1 MKAVSATT
9 LKSTS
14 RWRQA
19 QNDAT
24 PRWMSALLAT
34 NDIGQVARLI
44 VEQAELQLH
53 GIQAKLLW
61 SLDAESGWSCAP
73 DNSLS
78 AGELALADKAAA
90 MADTCVVSPAEGGS
104 AFAWGIAH
112 AAARVVLLC
121 SAGANVA
128 GFQGLPEFE
137 GFVAPLH
144 PYLANVLEKMRLSAS
159 LERREQSEK
168 LQRALFAISDMASS
182 DLEMPEM
189 LLGLHEIVGSLMYAE
204 NFYIAL
210 YDPEAD
216 TIRFLYFADVADTD
230 RPNTQEQLPL
240 ARFERGLTWYLIRDG
255 RALMGSNEEIARQVS
270 GPLRTRG
277 VQSFDWLGV
286 PMVRDNTVCGAL
298 VVQSYVERPRYT
310 RHDQALLSF
319 VGRHIL
325 TALDRKQA
333 HEKLERRV
341 EERTRELATANEIL
355 IVEAEER
362 QRAER
367 LQRVLYRIAELS
379 QTTISME
386 EFYAAIHFAV
396 GELINATNFYIALLS
411 TDGQTLHF
419 PYFVDAL
426 ETGITVRPIG
436 TGATEYVLRTSK
448 ALLASAADIDRLHAE
463 GKVQLVGPKP
473 QSWLGVPLICGNS
486 VVGVITVQSYSTD
499 IRYTA
504 EDLELLTFVSYQVAN
519 SLERK
524 RARDALKAANAE
536 LEERVADRTSEL
548 REQIS
553 VRQRVEIAL
562 QQRNAD
568 LEALNARL
576 VGTQSQLLQSEKMA
590 SVGQLAA
597 GVAHEINNPI
607 GYVRSNLNNLD
618 RYLQGIFSVLDEYE
632 KLERALPRDLPAL
645 SAVRMRKELVDLA
658 FLRQDLVNLMSESVE
673 GVARVVKIVNDL
685 KDFSHVDQGEWQQ
698 ADLHF
703 GLETTLNV
711 ARHELKYKAEIVREY
726 GELPLIEC
734 LPSQL
739 NQVFLNILVNAAQAI
754 EKRGT
759 ITIRTSYEADTAVIE
774 ISDTGKGI
782 APTHINRIFEPFF
795 TTKPVGVGTGLGL
808 SVSYGIVQK
817 HGGTIEAR
825 SEQGKG
831 TTFTIRLP
839 NVHRTD

>member
-1 MKAVSATT
+1 MKAVPATT
-9 LKSTS
+9 PQPTS
-14 RWRQA
+14 RWRKA
-19 QNDAT
+19 QNDT
-24 PRWMSALLAT
+24 IPRWLSALLAA
-34 NDIGQVARLI
+34 NDVEQVAQLI
-44 VEQAELQLH
+44 VEQAELQMH
-53 GIQAKLLW
+53 GVNAKLLW
-61 SLDAESGWSCAP
+61 SLDAGSDWSYRA
-73 DNSLS
+73 NRSVS
-78 AGELALADKAAA
+78 ATDLALADEAAA
-90 MADTCVVSPAEGGS
+90 MADGCAVSSTGS
-104 AFAWGIAH
+104 DTVFAWGVVH
-112 AAARVVLLC
+112 AGARVVLLC
-121 SAGANVA
+121 NPNLA
-128 GFQGLPEFE
+128 GFQGISQYEA
-137 GFVAPLH
+137 FVALLH
-144 PYLANVLEKMRLSAS
+144 PYLTNVLEKIRLSVL
-159 LERREQSEK
+159 LERRERSEK
-168 LQRALFAISDMASS
+168 LQRALFAISDMAGS

-189 LLGLHEIVGSLMYAE
+189 LLGLHKIVGSLMYAE
-204 NFYIAL
+204 NFFIAL
-210 YDPEAD
+210 YEAEAD
-216 TIRFLYFADVADTD
+216 TIRFLYFADVADAD
-230 RPNTQEQLPL
+230 KPNNQERFPL
-240 ARFERGLTWYLIRDG
+240 AHFEQGLTWYLIRDG
-255 RALMGSNEEIARQVS
+255 RPLRGSNDEIARQVS
-270 GPLRTRG
+270 GPLRTHG
-277 VQSFDWLGV
+277 TQSFDWLGV
-286 PMVRDNTVCGAL
+286 PMIRGNTVHGAL
-298 VVQSYVERPRYT
+298 VVQSYKERPRYT
-310 RHDQALLSF
+310 EHDQALLSF
-319 VGRHIL
+319 VGSHIL

-333 HEKLERRV
+333 HEELERRV
-341 EERTRELATANEIL
+341 ELRTHELAKANAKL
-355 IVEAEER
+355 IVDAEER

-386 EFYAAIHFAV
+386 DFYAAIHFAV

-411 TDGQTLHF
+411 TDGKTLHF
-419 PYFVDAL
+419 PYFVDVLGA
-426 ETGITVRPIG
+426 EIAVRPIG
-436 TGATEYVLRTSK
+436 AGSTEYVLRTSK
-448 ALLASAADIDRLHAE
+448 ALLASAAEIDRLHDE
-463 GKVQLVGPKP
+463 GKIQLVGPKA

-486 VVGVITVQSYSTD
+486 VVGVIAVQSYSTD
-499 IRYTA
+499 VRYTA

-524 RARDALKAANAE
+524 RAREALKAANAE
-536 LEERVADRTSEL
+536 LEERVAERTSEL
-548 REQIS
+548 REQIA
-553 VRQRVEIAL
+553 VRQRIEIAL

-576 VGTQSQLLQSEKMA
+576 VGTQGQLLQSEKMA

-618 RYLQGIFSVLDEYE
+618 RYLQGVFAVLDEYE

-645 SAVRMRKELVDLA
+645 AAVRARKELVDLA

-673 GVARVVKIVNDL
+673 GVTRVVKIVNDL
-685 KDFSHVDQGEWQQ
+685 KDFSHIDQGEWQL
-698 ADLHF
+698 ADLHL

-754 EKRGT
+754 EKHGV
-759 ITIRTSYEADTAVIE
+759 ITIRTRYETDTAVIE

-782 APTHINRIFEPFF
+782 APIHINRIFEPFF

-825 SEQGKG
+825 SELGVG

-839 NVHRTD
+839 KVHPIH